1 MIYLSED
8 VWHGLVAK
16 NRSFP
21 ETSFMR
27 PPEFPLLQSRPGI
40 VQCHHV
46 LWQCPTCWAPLKCCG
61 FSVYFPPKQSL
72 SRFAVSHAST
82 LTSSK
87 QYHCSD
93 EPVDAS
99 PARTCICRRTRYLM
113 TIATCIA
120 WHQKVSSKP
129 YCQNFV
135 GQTDRRLKQW
145 IQAKRMPSCV
155 R

>member
-1 MIYLSED
+1 
-8 VWHGLVAK
+8 
-16 NRSFP
+16 
-21 ETSFMR
+21 MR

-40 VQCHHV
+40 VHCHHV

-93 EPVDAS
+93 EPGDAS
-99 PARTCICRRTRYLM
+99 PARTCIQCRTRYSM

-120 WHQKVSSKP
+120 WHQQVSSKP
-129 YCQNFV
+129 CCQNFV

-145 IQAKRMPSCV
+145 IQAKRMPSCMRWV
-155 R
+155 HSAIDDASMLPANRNL